1 VRRAQLLLQRHH
13 GGGGGAMPRD
23 DGGGHFNQP
32 AVLHGP
38 KKPEWGCSKCGFA
51 YNWASR
57 LSCKECGNCAA
68 AYTKDRAQAR
78 QSESRARWSEQR
90 DGRATGRNAGGR
102 TSGGTGGS
110 VANGQLKALQ
120 AEVEQLRRKL
130 ATQPCSS
137 QEATDDD
144 GEGQSSPSIAA
155 LVAAYEAVRSL
166 GEKDP
171 LTKMA
176 KERLDEA
183 RTKRDLGK
191 AAPVRVREAER
202 LATKR
207 KKDHESAQRTVQDA
221 KNDLAAAELVA
232 AKCAKDLE
240 EAEEALRSARAC
252 ALSEAGGDLAAAALQ
267 TLESKLQ
274 LQGDKECQEAL
285 EVLRKKAALATAP
298 DVPPHGPPDGNS
310 QPGDGSGDGGGT
322 DDDVQMDFDRLDEGD
337 RKAFVDAATKLGPQ
351 SSEGLE
357 LDEAGQKRAW
367 AAFLAMQEACK
378 GSRKKARSGPY
389 TS

>member
-1 VRRAQLLLQRHH
+1 MAGAPGRQPTLNSKTSGEGSWHRRARRARQAARGTLAVRRAQLLLQRHH

-90 DGRATGRNAGGR
+90 DGRETGRNAGGR

-110 VANGQLKALQ
+110 VANGKLKALQ

-176 KERLDEA
+176 KERLDEG

-202 LATKR
+202 LAAKR

-221 KNDLAAAELVA
+221 KNDRCGSGRAGRGEVRERLGGGRRGAAERKGV
-232 AKCAKDLE
+232 
-240 EAEEALRSARAC
+240 RSQR
-252 ALSEAGGDLAAAALQ
+252 G
-267 TLESKLQ
+267 
-274 LQGDKECQEAL
+274 
-285 EVLRKKAALATAP
+285 R
-298 DVPPHGPPDGNS
+298 
-310 QPGDGSGDGGGT
+310 
-322 DDDVQMDFDRLDEGD
+322 R
-337 RKAFVDAATKLGPQ
+337 
-351 SSEGLE
+351 
-357 LDEAGQKRAW
+357 
-367 AAFLAMQEACK
+367 
-378 GSRKKARSGPY
+378 
-389 TS
+389 